1 MKSWKETDKQKMR
14 TRKYHRRVIV
24 LAVTGICLIA
34 GRPVMAAE
42 TEDMTLEQRVAQ
54 LFFVTPDQLSGVEGT
69 TVAGEITK
77 DAFAKCPVGGII
89 LMENNIQSEDQVK
102 ELTAGYQ
109 LLGSELVD
117 LPVFVGVDEEG
128 GRVARIAN
136 AGIMDTPHFSSMYE
150 VGASGNPQEAYQV
163 GKEIGTYLAE
173 LGIDTDFAP
182 VADVWS
188 NPENQVIGNRAFGT
202 DPEEVAEMVT
212 AAVRGFHDS
221 QIRTAVKHFPGHGN
235 TAEDSHS
242 GFAYNYGTKEEL
254 ENGEWK
260 PFAAGI
266 KERSEFVMVG
276 HICCPNILPEETPA
290 SLSEEMIT
298 EILRKEMGFE
308 GIIITDAMDM
318 GAITAHYSCG
328 EAAVQALEAGAD
340 MILIPENL
348 QEAYEAVLQAVR
360 DGRISEERIQE
371 SVSRILDCK
380 KRLLFTE

>member
-1 MKSWKETDKQKMR
+1 MKSWKETDKQKKQAAKCR
-14 TRKYHRRVIV
+14 RKIAA
-24 LAVTGICLIA
+24 LAVAGICLLA

-42 TEDMTLEQRVAQ
+42 TEDLTLEQRVAQ
-54 LFFVTPDQLSGVEGT
+54 LFFVTPNQLSGVDGT

-77 DAFAKCPVGGII
+77 EAFEKYPVGGII

-102 ELTAGYQ
+102 ELTEGYQ
-109 LLGSELVD
+109 LIGSELLD
-117 LPVFVGVDEEG
+117 LPVFIGVDEEG

-150 VGASGNPQEAYQV
+150 VGASGDPQEAYRV
-163 GKEIGTYLAE
+163 GKEIGTYLAD

-188 NPENQVIGNRAFGT
+188 NAENQVIGDRSFGT
-202 DPEEVAEMVT
+202 DPEKVAEMVT
-212 AAVRGFHDS
+212 EAVRGFHDS

-266 KERSEFVMVG
+266 KEQSEFVMVG
-276 HICCPNILPEETPA
+276 HICCPNILSEETPA
-290 SLSEEMIT
+290 SLSEELVT
-298 EILRKEMGFE
+298 GVLRNEMKFN

-318 GAITAHYSCG
+318 GAVTAHYSSG
-328 EAAVQALEAGAD
+328 EAAVRALEAGVD
-340 MILIPENL
+340 MILMPEHF

-380 KRLLFTE
+380 KSR

>member
-1 MKSWKETDKQKMR
+1 MKNGKETDKQ
-14 TRKYHRRVIV
+14 TEEYHRKIAV
-24 LAVTGICLIA
+24 LAVAGICLLA
-34 GRPVMAAE
+34 GSPVMAAE
-42 TEDMTLEQRVAQ
+42 TEDLTLEQRVAQ
-54 LFFVTPDQLSGVEGT
+54 LFFVTPDQLSGVDGT

-77 DAFAKCPVGGII
+77 AAFKRYPVGGII
-89 LMENNIQSEDQVK
+89 LMENNIQSEEQVK

-109 LLGSELVD
+109 LLGSELLD
-117 LPVFVGVDEEG
+117 LPVFIGVDEEG

-150 VGASGNPQEAYQV
+150 IGASGDPQEAYQA
-163 GKEIGTYLAE
+163 GKEIGVYLTK

-188 NPENQVIGNRAFGT
+188 NAENQVIGDRSFGT
-202 DPEEVAEMVT
+202 DSEKVAEMVT
-212 AAVRGFHDS
+212 EAVRGFHDS
-221 QIRTAVKHFPGHGN
+221 HIRTAVKHFPGHGN

-266 KERSEFVMVG
+266 KEQSEFVMVG
-276 HICCPNILPEETPA
+276 HICCPNIISKEIPA
-290 SLSEEMIT
+290 SLSKKLVTDVLRNEM
-298 EILRKEMGFE
+298 EFN

-318 GAITAHYSCG
+318 GAVTAHYSCG
-328 EAAVQALEAGAD
+328 EAAVQAVEAGTD
-340 MILIPENL
+340 MILMPENF
-348 QEAYEAVLQAVR
+348 QEAYEAVLQAVT
-360 DGRISEERIQE
+360 DGRISEKQLNE

-380 KRLLFTE
+380 KSR

>member
-1 MKSWKETDKQKMR
+1 MKNWKETDKQ
-14 TRKYHRRVIV
+14 TAEYHRKIAV
-24 LAVTGICLIA
+24 LAVAGICLLA
-34 GRPVMAAE
+34 GSPVMAAE
-42 TEDMTLEQRVAQ
+42 TEDLTLEQRVAQ
-54 LFFVTPDQLSGVEGT
+54 LFFVTPDQLSGVDGT

-77 DAFAKCPVGGII
+77 AAFKRYPVGGII
-89 LMENNIQSEDQVK
+89 LMENNIQSEEQVK

-109 LLGSELVD
+109 LLGSELLD
-117 LPVFVGVDEEG
+117 LPVFIGVDEEG

-163 GKEIGTYLAE
+163 GKEIGAYLTE

-188 NPENQVIGNRAFGT
+188 NAENQVIGDRSFGT
-202 DPEEVAEMVT
+202 DSEKVAEMVT
-212 AAVRGFHDS
+212 EAVRGFHDS
-221 QIRTAVKHFPGHGN
+221 YIRTAVKHFPGHGN

-254 ENGEWK
+254 ENREWK

-266 KERSEFVMVG
+266 KEQSEFVMVG
-276 HICCPNILPEETPA
+276 HICCPNIISKEIPA
-290 SLSEEMIT
+290 SLSKKLVTDVLRNEM
-298 EILRKEMGFE
+298 EFN

-318 GAITAHYSCG
+318 GAVTAHYSCG
-328 EAAVQALEAGAD
+328 EAAVQAVEAGAD
-340 MILIPENL
+340 MILMPENF
-348 QEAYEAVLQAVR
+348 QEAYEAVLQAVT
-360 DGRISEERIQE
+360 DGRISEKRLNE

-380 KRLLFTE
+380 KSR

>member
-1 MKSWKETDKQKMR
+1 MKSWKETDKQKKQAAKCR
-14 TRKYHRRVIV
+14 RKIAA
-24 LAVTGICLIA
+24 LAVAGICLLA

-42 TEDMTLEQRVAQ
+42 TEDLTLEQRVAQ
-54 LFFVTPDQLSGVEGT
+54 LFFVTPNQLSGVDGT

-77 DAFAKCPVGGII
+77 EAFEKYPVGGII

-102 ELTAGYQ
+102 ELTEGYQ
-109 LLGSELVD
+109 LIGSELLD
-117 LPVFVGVDEEG
+117 LPVFIGVDEEG

-150 VGASGNPQEAYQV
+150 VGASGDPQEAYRV
-163 GKEIGTYLAE
+163 GKEIGTYLAD

-188 NPENQVIGNRAFGT
+188 NAKNQVIGDRSFGT
-202 DPEEVAEMVT
+202 DPEKVAEMVT
-212 AAVRGFHDS
+212 EAVRGFHDS

-266 KERSEFVMVG
+266 KEQSEFVMVG
-276 HICCPNILPEETPA
+276 HICCPNILSEETPA
-290 SLSEEMIT
+290 SLSEELVT
-298 EILRKEMGFE
+298 GVLRNEMKFN

-318 GAITAHYSCG
+318 GAVTAHYSSG
-328 EAAVQALEAGAD
+328 EAAVRALEAGVD
-340 MILIPENL
+340 MILMPEHF

-380 KRLLFTE
+380 KSR